1 MLTYID
7 YSLHPPR
14 LEELLRDRRVYVSCD
29 GSFKDG
35 SGGYGVIVHR
45 YKKVLREESGMV
57 PVGLSDAPES
67 CELYAIFKACEIA
80 PMDSDAEVVNDS
92 AQVIA
97 GLYCV
102 ANGRPHSVLA
112 VPLVASVAFNILS
125 LLKEKRLT
133 LSLVTRIGR
142 AHQLSV
148 AGRRT
153 QQLGIV
159 PD

>member
-1 MLTYID
+1 MLTIID

-14 LEELLRDRRVYVSCD
+14 LDELLRDHRVFVSCD

-35 SGGYGVIVHR
+35 SGGYGVVVHR
-45 YKKVLREESGMV
+45 HKKVLREESGMV
-57 PVGLSDAPES
+57 PAELSSAPDS
-67 CELYAIFKACEIA
+67 CKLYAIFKACEIA
-80 PMDSDAEVVNDS
+80 PMDSDATVVNDS

-102 ANGRPHSVLA
+102 ANGQPHSVLA
-112 VPLVASVAFNILS
+112 VPLVASVAFKILS

-133 LSLVTRIGR
+133 LSQVTKIGR

-153 QQLGIV
+153 QLRGIQ
-159 PD
+159 